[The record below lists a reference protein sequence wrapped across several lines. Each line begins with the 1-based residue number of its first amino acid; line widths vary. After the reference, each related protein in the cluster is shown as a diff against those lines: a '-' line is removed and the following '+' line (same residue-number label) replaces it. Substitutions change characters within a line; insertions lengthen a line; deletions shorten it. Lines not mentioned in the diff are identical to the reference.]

1 MTSEDRRR
9 VPPVFYQVGVGSSLQ
24 FLAVMTMTVSMFMP
38 PFRLQ
43 VMPPPQTPL
52 QAALLACTGSL
63 GLVFAYSCS
72 YNLLL
77 FAPAIY
83 LLQIYDRVLSSRSA
97 DTLLMLTLIVALAVV
112 VGGVLDALRRAVL
125 GRLGAWLEDRL
136 RAAVLSTSL
145 ESAFRVGPA
154 RAADVYR
161 DLTALRQFLESGSC
175 PILFDVLW
183 APLFVGVLFLVHPL
197 LGAIAVCSALFLFG
211 LSFASEIV
219 TRGPV
224 ARSGA
229 ASIRSL
235 SRLATVTNSVQ
246 VIKAMGMLGGAARL
260 IYQAAQEARSEHD
273 TAQRRAEII
282 MLIAKP
288 VRALTQVMI
297 MGCAAWLVLEHS
309 RNPAIIFAASLLFGR
324 AIAPVEG
331 AISSWKAFAA
341 ALAAYRRL
349 SEVLRAS
356 NPEKCNDIPLD
367 RPEGRLTVNNV
378 GVALPGSANNLLKG
392 ISFTLAPGDCLGI
405 IGPSG
410 CGKSILGQ
418 ILAGISAPT
427 VGCVKIDNIDVSLF
441 RDSHGGRHL
450 GYLPQDIN
458 LVGETIKEIIARLD
472 DTDPQKVIEA
482 AKRVG
487 LHEAITRLPQAYD
500 TVIANAECGL
510 SRGYRQRLGLARAF
524 FGDPRLVVLDEP
536 NASLDYAGEHVLFET
551 IEEMKAANITV
562 VIITHRMGILAATNK
577 IAIMQEGAIT
587 AFGDSDEIF
596 DRYLSRPYITSSETA
611 GENED
616 AAAQPIAPPSRLC
629 GTLRD
634 GSAS

>member
-1 MTSEDRRR
+1 
-9 VPPVFYQVGVGSSLQ
+9 
-24 FLAVMTMTVSMFMP
+24 MTMTVSMFMP

-52 QAALLACTGSL
+52 QAALLACAGSL

-97 DTLLMLTLIVALAVV
+97 DTLLMLTLMVALAVV
-112 VGGVLDALRRAVL
+112 VGGVFDALRRAVL

-136 RAAVLSTSL
+136 RPAVLSTSL

-154 RAADVYR
+154 RAAHVYR
-161 DLTALRQFLESGSC
+161 DLTSLRQFLESGSC

-197 LGAIAVCSALFLFG
+197 LGAIAVFSALFLFG
-211 LSFASEIV
+211 LSFAGEVV

-229 ASIRSL
+229 ASTRSL

-349 SEVLRAS
+349 SEVMRAS

-472 DTDPQKVIEA
+472 DADPQKVIEA

-536 NASLDYAGEHVLFET
+536 NASLDYAGERVLFEA

-596 DRYLSRPYITSSETA
+596 ERYLSRPHITSRETA
-611 GENED
+611 GENQD
-616 AAAQPIAPPSRLC
+616 AAAQPIPPLSRVC
-629 GTLRD
+629 GILRD
-634 GSAS
+634 GSAP

>member
-1 MTSEDRRR
+1 LTHCVAPYWAGLAPGLKIASGR
-9 VPPVFYQVGVGSSLQ
+9 PCSQQVSNPLFGS
-24 FLAVMTMTVSMFMP
+24 
-38 PFRLQ
+38 
-43 VMPPPQTPL
+43 
-52 QAALLACTGSL
+52 
-63 GLVFAYSCS
+63 
-72 YNLLL
+72 
-77 FAPAIY
+77 
-83 LLQIYDRVLSSRSA
+83 VL
-97 DTLLMLTLIVALAVV
+97 
-112 VGGVLDALRRAVL
+112 
-125 GRLGAWLEDRL
+125 
-136 RAAVLSTSL
+136 
-145 ESAFRVGPA
+145 

-161 DLTALRQFLESGSC
+161 DLTVLRQFLESC
-175 PILFDVLW
+175 PVLFDVLW
-183 APLFVGVLFLVHPL
+183 APLFLAVLFLVHPL
-197 LGAIAVCSALFLFG
+197 LGGIGVCSALFLFG
-211 LSFASEIV
+211 LSYAGEV
-219 TRGPV
+219 ATGGPV

-229 ASIRSL
+229 ASTRSL
-235 SRLATVTNSVQ
+235 SRLAIVTNSVQ
-246 VIKAMGMLGGAARL
+246 VIRAMGMLGGAARL

-273 TAQRRAEII
+273 TAQRRTELI

-288 VRALTQVMI
+288 VRALTQVLI
-297 MGCAAWLVLEHS
+297 MGSAAWLVLEHN
-309 RNPAIIFAASLLFGR
+309 RNPAIIFATSLLFGR

-331 AISSWKAFAA
+331 TISGWKAFAA

-349 SEVLRAS
+349 SEELRGG
-356 NPEKCNDIPLD
+356 NPEKCNEIPLE

-378 GVALPGSANNLLKG
+378 GVALPGSTNYLLKG
-392 ISFTLAPGDCLGI
+392 ISFSLAPGDCLGI

-427 VGCVKIDNIDVSLF
+427 VGCVKIDNIDVSVF
-441 RDSHGGRHL
+441 RDSQGGRHL

-472 DTDPQKVIEA
+472 DADTQKVIEA

-487 LHEAITRLPQAYD
+487 LHETITRLPQAYD

-536 NASLDYAGEHVLFET
+536 NASLDYAGEHVLFEA

-596 DRYLSRPYITSSETA
+596 ERYLSRPHITSRETTD
-611 GENED
+611 ENQD
-616 AAAQPIAPPSRLC
+616 AAAQPIPPLSRVY

-634 GSAS
+634 GSAP

>member
-1 MTSEDRRR
+1 
-9 VPPVFYQVGVGSSLQ
+9 
-24 FLAVMTMTVSMFMP
+24 MTMTMSMFMP
-38 PFRLQ
+38 PYRLQ
-43 VMPPPQTPL
+43 VMPSPQTPL
-52 QAALLACTGSL
+52 QAALLACAGSL

-83 LLQIYDRVLSSRSA
+83 LLQIYDRVLSSRSP
-97 DTLLMLTLIVALAVV
+97 DTLLMLTLMVALAVV

-136 RAAVLSTSL
+136 RPAVLSTSL

-161 DLTALRQFLESGSC
+161 DLTSLRQFLESGSC

-211 LSFASEIV
+211 LSFVGEIV

-229 ASIRSL
+229 ASTRSL

-349 SEVLRAS
+349 SEVLCAS

-378 GVALPGSANNLLKG
+378 GVALPGSANYLLKG

-472 DTDPQKVIEA
+472 DTDAQKVIEA

-500 TVIANAECGL
+500 TIIANAECGL

-536 NASLDYAGEHVLFET
+536 NASLDYAGEHVLFEA

-562 VIITHRMGILAATNK
+562 VIITHRMGILAATDK

-596 DRYLSRPYITSSETA
+596 ERYLSRPHITSRETA
-611 GENED
+611 GENQD
-616 AAAQPIAPPSRLC
+616 AAAQPIPPPSRVC
-629 GTLRD
+629 GILRD
-634 GSAS
+634 GSAQ